1 MHHIFVDLG
10 WAAAAIAI
18 LGSIYAV
25 AAGMLVTRFF
35 GRGEPTATA
44 LPPVTVLKPLH
55 GDEPLLR
62 AHLEAFCTQD
72 YPAPVQ
78 IVFGV
83 QSPFDPAIEVVRDL
97 QRRWPDLDLELVIDE
112 RIYGLNRKVSNLV
125 NMEPRIRHPMVVMA
139 DADIGVDPGYLTRV
153 VSALDDPKMGFVTCT
168 YVGKAMGG
176 VWSDLSAMAVNYHF
190 LPSVAVGM
198 ALGLARPC
206 FGATIAFRKSTLEE
220 IGGFLPLANLLA
232 DDYEIGRAISAIKPG
247 FALPPRVVTHAC
259 PEASL
264 DELTSHEL
272 RWAKTIRTI
281 DPIGFAGS
289 AVTHALPWAILAAA
303 LLRSLDGLAILA
315 IALIARLF
323 LRRQVDRATGV
334 SVGAW
339 WLTPHR
345 DILSFAVFI
354 GAFAARSVSWR
365 GARLQVGGD
374 GVLTPH
380 PGV

>member
-1 MHHIFVDLG
+1 MHDVIVDLG
-10 WAAAAIAI
+10 WFAGALSV
-18 LGSIYAV
+18 LGSAYVVWAGV
-25 AAGMLVTRFF
+25 LVRRFFSRGETAAG
-35 GRGEPTATA
+35 A
-44 LPPVTVLKPLH
+44 LPAVTVLKPLH
-55 GDEPLLR
+55 GDEPSLR
-62 AHLEAFCTQD
+62 AHLEAFCAQD

-97 QRRWPDLDLELVIDE
+97 QRRWPGLDLELVVDE
-112 RIYGLNRKVSNLV
+112 RVYGLNRKVSNLV
-125 NMEPRIRHPMVVMA
+125 NMEPRIRHPVVVMA

-153 VSALDDPKMGFVTCT
+153 VSALGPDTGFVTCT

-206 FGATIAFRKSTLEE
+206 FGATIAFSKATLEE
-220 IGGFLPLANLLA
+220 IGGFLPLANRLA
-232 DDYEIGRAISAIKPG
+232 DDYEIGRAIAAVKPG

-264 DELTSHEL
+264 DELAAHEL

-281 DPIGFAGS
+281 DPLGFAGS

-303 LLRSLDGLAILA
+303 LLRSAEGLAILA
-315 IALIARLF
+315 LALLARLF
-323 LRRQVDRATGV
+323 LKRQVDRATGV

-345 DILSFAVFI
+345 DILSFAVFL

-374 GVLTPH
+374 GALTAH

>member
-1 MHHIFVDLG
+1 MHHVIVDLG
-10 WAAAAIAI
+10 WAAGAIAI
-18 LGSIYAV
+18 VGSIYAV
-25 AAGMLVTRFF
+25 AAGLLVTRFF
-35 GRGEPTATA
+35 RRLEPPATEFSA
-44 LPPVTVLKPLH
+44 VTVLKPLH
-55 GDEPLLR
+55 GDEPSLR

-83 QSPFDPAIEVVRDL
+83 QDPFDPAIEVVRDL
-97 QRRWPDLDLELVIDE
+97 QRRWPELDLELVIDE
-112 RIYGLNRKVSNLV
+112 RVYGLNRKISNLV
-125 NMEPRIRHPMVVMA
+125 NMEPRIRHPVVVMA
-139 DADIGVDPGYLTRV
+139 DADIGVDPGYLSRV
-153 VSALDDPKMGFVTCT
+153 VSALSDPKTGFVTCT

-190 LPSVAVGM
+190 LPSVAVGV

-220 IGGFLPLANLLA
+220 IGGFLPLANQLA
-232 DDYEIGRAISAIKPG
+232 DDYQIGRAISAVRPG

-259 PEASL
+259 PEANL
-264 DELTSHEL
+264 GELTSHEL

-281 DPIGFAGS
+281 DPVGFAGS
-289 AVTHALPWAILAAA
+289 AITHALPWAILAAA
-303 LLRSLDGLAILA
+303 LLRSPDGLAILVA
-315 IALIARLF
+315 ALAARLF
-323 LRRQVDRATGV
+323 LKRQVDRATGV

-339 WLTPHR
+339 WLTPQR

-354 GAFAARSVSWR
+354 GAFVAQSVSWR

-374 GVLTPH
+374 GALTSH